1 MDVKRYGISGF
12 GGGMIELDDGGFV
25 DADDFDRILAERD
38 TLQSRLNLVEGENDR
53 MRNGLKR
60 LARHDCGC
68 VPCHGQCRTGRAA
81 EIEFQERMQYAAEL
95 LEKNS

>member
-38 TLQSRLNLVEGENDR
+38 ALQSRLNLVEEENDR
-53 MRNGLKR
+53 LRSALKFYADEDGWF
-60 LARHDCGC
+60 ARK
-68 VPCHGQCRTGRAA
+68 A
-81 EIEFQERMQYAAEL
+81 
-95 LEKNS
+95 LEKKS